1 MGAGRYTNENETEHR
16 RISGGEVK
24 NEVTKYSSAVNA
36 DTCTEDESQVGVV

>member
-1 MGAGRYTNENETEHR
+1 MGAGRYTNENEMEHR

-24 NEVTKYSSAVNA
+24 NEDSSAVNA